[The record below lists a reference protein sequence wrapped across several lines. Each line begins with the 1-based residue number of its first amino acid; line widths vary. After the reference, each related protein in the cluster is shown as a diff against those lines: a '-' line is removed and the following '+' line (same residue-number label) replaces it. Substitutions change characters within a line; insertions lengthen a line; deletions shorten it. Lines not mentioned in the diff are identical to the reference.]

1 MSHHWCLVVGIHFL
15 IMSVQQVFLVPYFF
29 FTLQSYLASAFFAS
43 IFSSSLQRWP
53 SHDNLLLFTI
63 LLPFSTPVF
72 SCNYLFL
79 KFFGHLTPMTSWS
92 SSHWKESIISEMV
105 LLVVHNYLL
114 HWKMLLDISF
124 GKERFSFVLMVTV
137 RNLSRGSSIFMVLV
151 VEPFLWLLSDSLS
164 IRDPRHLRFFH
175 KSFSSGILNYSLFD
189 SFSVRF
195 PVFSRSEK

>member
-1 MSHHWCLVVGIHFL
+1 MQYPNLCPIIHDLELFSSSPTWSLYSISCAELMSSRAFCHYLRHSNVAGALSHHWYLVVGIHFL

-29 FTLQSYLASAFFAS
+29 FTLQSYSASAFFAS

-63 LLPFSTPVF
+63 LLPFSTPVL

-124 GKERFSFVLMVTV
+124 GKIQLC
-137 RNLSRGSSIFMVLV
+137 
-151 VEPFLWLLSDSLS
+151 
-164 IRDPRHLRFFH
+164 
-175 KSFSSGILNYSLFD
+175 FD
-189 SFSVRF
+189 GYCAQ
-195 PVFSRSEK
+195 P